1 MQNTESGGRP
11 VTTWATAM
19 LSRLAAFAAI
29 GLVSLLGST
38 VLAQDVNNGK
48 VLYNT
53 PLVAG
58 ERSCSNGACHGP
70 DPLDRQNRIQL
81 GENAGNI
88 ANAINNL
95 VVQMAFLRGHVT
107 TPQLIDL
114 AAYIADPTSAT
125 GQPVAQV
132 SPPSLNFGA
141 VAPGTAA
148 PAQQITVTNT
158 GTLPLAVSGVSSS
171 DPDFAVNSNCNVV
184 AINASC
190 TVNVIFTPSATG
202 ARNATITILH
212 NAPGGASTVSASG
225 TGATASIGVLAAVVF
240 PPTEIG
246 SASSVQ
252 VVEVRNTGGV
262 PVRLGSIAVTPAGGP
277 FQRTGGDCADGGTV
291 APAALCTVAM
301 RFVPADSGTSQG
313 QLLIAHN
320 AAGGS
325 SSVALGGLGVSSA
338 AQTRTMTEYRYTPLD
353 YYFMTSRDG
362 DKALLDA
369 LNGWTRTGFSFSVLI
384 TEAADRLGISRYY
397 YDQVARNGQRG
408 SHFYTLVE
416 SEKRLLASLNPN
428 NLAVPRLPYN
438 EGIDSYAFAPLVEG
452 VGGSCPDGLAPVY
465 RLFRGNAKFPD
476 DPNHRF
482 TTSLAIYNQFV
493 GLGWDGEGVKFCVPA
508 P

>member
-1 MQNTESGGRP
+1 
-11 VTTWATAM
+11 M
-19 LSRLAAFAAI
+19 LSRLAALAAI

-132 SPPSLNFGA
+132 SPPTLSFGA

-171 DPDFAVNSNCNVV
+171 DPDFAVNSSCSVV
-184 AINASC
+184 AISASC

-212 NAPGGASTVSASG
+212 NASGGSSTVTASG
-225 TGATASIGVLAAVVF
+225 SGSAAAIQVPATLVF
-240 PPTEIG
+240 PPTVVG
-246 SASSVQ
+246 SSSSQ
-252 VVEVRNTGGV
+252 QFIEVRNTGSLPLQISAIV
-262 PVRLGSIAVTPAGGP
+262 ITPSGSP
-277 FQRTGGDCADGGTV
+277 FQRIGGDCADGISV
-291 APAALCTVAM
+291 APSASCSVSLRIT
-301 RFVPADSGTSQG
+301 PTESGAVQA
-313 QLLIAHN
+313 QLLILHN

-325 SSVALGGLGVSSA
+325 SAVALSGVGVVSA
-338 AQTRTMTEYRYTPLD
+338 QQTRVMTEYRYAPLD

-362 DKALLDA
+362 DKTLLDA
-369 LNGWTRTGFSFSVLI
+369 VAGWARTGQSFNVLV

-397 YDQVARNGQRG
+397 FDQVARNGQRG

-416 SEKRLLASLNPN
+416 TEKTLLASLNPN
-428 NLAVPRLPYN
+428 NLQAPRLPYN
-438 EGIDSYAFAPLVEG
+438 EGVDSYAFAPLVEG
-452 VGGSCPDGLAPVY
+452 VGGSCAAGLTPVY
-465 RLFRGNAKFPD
+465 RLFRGNANFPN